1 MTEEIRQRR
10 ESCEAKQQQIEELL
24 LQLISFKKLIER
36 NKDAESQGIIP
47 TANSTI
53 PLPFIIV
60 NTNKSTKVNCSVTND
75 KLVSLRI
82 CILIEIHNNIIFFR
96 SEYFFKFDDEFEI
109 NDDVVVLKRM
119 GLLAGKFFILI
130 FLL

>member
-75 KLVSLRI
+75 KLVLELILFYLKFMIYFADLNTFLNLMTNLR
-82 CILIEIHNNIIFFR
+82 
-96 SEYFFKFDDEFEI
+96 S
-109 NDDVVVLKRM
+109 M
-119 GLLAGKFFILI
+119 MMLLF
-130 FLL
+130 

>member
-10 ESCEAKQQQIEELL
+10 ESCETKQQQIEELL

-75 KLVSLRI
+75 KLVSKSV
-82 CILIEIHNNIIFFR
+82 H
-96 SEYFFKFDDEFEI
+96 S
-109 NDDVVVLKRM
+109 V
-119 GLLAGKFFILI
+119 
-130 FLL
+130 